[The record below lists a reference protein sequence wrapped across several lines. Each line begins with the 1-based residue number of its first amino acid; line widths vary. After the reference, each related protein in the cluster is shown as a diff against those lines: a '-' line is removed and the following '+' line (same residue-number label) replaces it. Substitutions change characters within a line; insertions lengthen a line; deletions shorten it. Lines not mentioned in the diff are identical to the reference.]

1 MKSFSTIFFSNYL
14 FISMQKK
21 IIIHSFWSTLNMYLL
36 VVHTKKII
44 IHSFWSTLNMYLLIL
59 MTIGSV
65 FFFGTRTFVYKLKNN
80 RKS

>member
-1 MKSFSTIFFSNYL
+1 
-14 FISMQKK
+14 
-21 IIIHSFWSTLNMYLL
+21 
-36 VVHTKKII
+36 
-44 IHSFWSTLNMYLLIL
+44 